1 MGQPHDPRGNLVR
14 PYAVTR
20 GRTEP
25 QRHIPIEAVLVASQ
39 AAVQEARFAGHDKYR
54 IAVLCEPR
62 AQSLAEI
69 AAYSRL
75 ALGVARVLVA
85 DVDGAAA
92 GRVEGGRAGAA
103 VGRVCGPHKTLSSPP
118 YGSPAQTCRQASPT
132 RTWTISAPCWRSPRS
147 GRGCSTTTARSAP
160 GRPLGRCILRVH
172 QVCPPTAQRQPQRSV
187 VSVDALGPGLPDED
201 ARAEGAHRRW

>member
-39 AAVQEARFAGHDKYR
+39 SAVQESRFAGHDKYR

-85 DVDGAAA
+85 DMVTDGLLTLHSAAPKE
-92 GRVEGGRAGAA
+92 GFTERMDLLERV
-103 VGRVCGPHKTLSSPP
+103 LS
-118 YGSPAQTCRQASPT
+118 G
-132 RTWTISAPCWRSPRS
+132 
-147 GRGCSTTTARSAP
+147 
-160 GRPLGRCILRVH
+160 LRK
-172 QVCPPTAQRQPQRSV
+172 
-187 VSVDALGPGLPDED
+187 L
-201 ARAEGAHRRW
+201 

>member
-1 MGQPHDPRGNLVR
+1 MPEGGDRTMAQPHDPRGNLVR

-25 QRHIPIEAVLVASQ
+25 RRDIPIEAVLVASQ
-39 AAVQEARFAGHDKYR
+39 EALQEARFAGHDKYR

-85 DVDGAAA
+85 DMVADGLLTLHSAAPKE
-92 GRVEGGRAGAA
+92 GFTERMDLLERV
-103 VGRVCGPHKTLSSPP
+103 LS
-118 YGSPAQTCRQASPT
+118 G
-132 RTWTISAPCWRSPRS
+132 
-147 GRGCSTTTARSAP
+147 
-160 GRPLGRCILRVH
+160 LRK
-172 QVCPPTAQRQPQRSV
+172 
-187 VSVDALGPGLPDED
+187 L
-201 ARAEGAHRRW
+201 